1 MNTYIYI
8 YVIYTYIHIYTYIY
22 TYIFIYF
29 YIYTI
34 YTYINMQFD
43 MIAPAIYIYPKN
55 LPAFKCLHLLS
66 SDFLFRRSLLLINL
80 IIDSFSLRYN

>member
-1 MNTYIYI
+1 
-8 YVIYTYIHIYTYIY
+8 
-22 TYIFIYF
+22 
-29 YIYTI
+29 
-34 YTYINMQFD
+34 MQFD
-43 MIAPAIYIYPKN
+43 MIAPTIYIYPKN